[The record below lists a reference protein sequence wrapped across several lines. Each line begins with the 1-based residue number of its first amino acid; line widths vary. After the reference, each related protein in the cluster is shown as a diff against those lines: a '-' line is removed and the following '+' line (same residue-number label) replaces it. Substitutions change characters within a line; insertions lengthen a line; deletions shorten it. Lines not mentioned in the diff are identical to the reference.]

1 MWQGICICYP
11 ENPSLILG
19 SLFRADYVGSNHFNL
34 QPPPEDSGTPVFWVS
49 TVRSGY
55 NRRQWDPGIPCRNK
69 DINTVQVRKKLKQTL
84 HDGEWIST
92 TSWVQLCRGH
102 SATRWTG
109 LSLYKDREELVYD
122 PEKNHSQL
130 SGFPICWEPI
140 ALNVNVSEDT
150 WIQRVCLE
158 G

>member
-11 ENPSLILG
+11 ENSSLILG
-19 SLFRADYVGSNHFNL
+19 SLFRADYVGTNHFNL
-34 QPPPEDSGTPVFWVS
+34 QK
-49 TVRSGY
+49 GY

-69 DINTVQVRKKLKQTL
+69 DINTVQVRNKLEQTL

-102 SATRWTG
+102 SATKWTG
-109 LSLYKDREELVYD
+109 LSLYKDREELVTD

-140 ALNVNVSEDT
+140 ALNVQVSEDT
-150 WIQRVCLE
+150 WIQMVCLE
-158 G
+158 GIASILLNC